1 MVQARMRSLE
11 ALCRCSTYSRNT
23 ILNTRSAQFLEHY
36 SNSADTSQV
45 QFSLQTDFMEL
56 DSLVSVREQGGISP
70 LVDQDEEPL
79 AIEMLSTDG
88 IAQLER
94 VSNKH
99 AQPVLL
105 SRKFSE
111 PRNVFLQGYQA
122 ARWINIFSKKPS
134 ICAFPFLY
142 CRMTISM
149 KQ

>member
-1 MVQARMRSLE
+1 
-11 ALCRCSTYSRNT
+11 
-23 ILNTRSAQFLEHY
+23 
-36 SNSADTSQV
+36 
-45 QFSLQTDFMEL
+45 MEL

-111 PRNVFLQGYQA
+111 SRNVFLQGYQA
-122 ARWINIFSKKPS
+122 AKWINIF
-134 ICAFPFLY
+134 
-142 CRMTISM
+142 
-149 KQ
+149 